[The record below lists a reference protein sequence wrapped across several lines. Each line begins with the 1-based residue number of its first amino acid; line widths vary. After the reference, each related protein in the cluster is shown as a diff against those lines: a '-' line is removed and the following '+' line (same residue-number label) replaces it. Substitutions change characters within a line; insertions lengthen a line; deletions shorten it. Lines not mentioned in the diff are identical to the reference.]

1 MSVYLI
7 KYNTDGHKVTQ
18 AVNSAQE
25 YRQLRDTAEN
35 IHNVALARQGDEQAK
50 RRLVQFCYNS
60 HHPEGLLAGESLL
73 SRSFGFDYDDPD
85 TREVFI
91 EKCMKQF
98 METGLL
104 MLERSVKGAHA
115 VFQRR
120 QGESI
125 LEAQYRVARQLDV
138 EFDNGCKDQNR
149 VFFSTTA
156 SPSDLVYLSDALFYN
171 DYDLE
176 ASRIETQQVK
186 ERVKAG
192 EEHVP
197 SHLLSACKHAK
208 AIEEANEETDPV
220 SSATCNGYS
229 DTDSLP
235 STSQA
240 DGMSLSSEASTSEAY
255 GKSLSV
261 SNVPSTSEALSPTLP
276 VSAMPAWTQDTEKVD
291 QLMQAIFRLCG
302 YEMDDVQEGVRNS
315 ALFAVLDKLRHLCEF
330 NPVVMKAVV
339 YPRYSFGLDA
349 SEIDQIVRS
358 VLKHERG
365 YMSKELKFVFDHL
378 FPSTS
383 SKKAE
388 SQQVASPSNANTLDA
403 VLTRCYPSMESCVS
417 EEVLLPKP
425 PKYMKAILKMAPQS
439 YVYPL
444 IAAVT
449 PAMATLMTDCTMKF
463 GPKAVK
469 RLNAWTHLDGHLSSN
484 KGLVRDTIH
493 EVMYEVKRQDHIN
506 QEIMNAAIRKKEL
519 NKNKQE
525 QEEVPSLP
533 IVMIPANITR
543 KKHIQTMQANKGAHT
558 FTVIEEL
565 DSLGTNQQG
574 YYNRADFERY
584 MFDNGEVGSF
594 TAVNDSENLTVNVAW
609 NVLSTCTRDQTM
621 NHWKSATDGAVSR
634 VWFVL
639 MPNNLYESL
648 PQYEQFD
655 DDDKAYIHRGAIIM
669 RKLHGL
675 LKTPKLDKVMLQWLE
690 DQREQ
695 CFLTRD
701 AVRDTFRKRA
711 AEIAHTFGGVLM
723 GCDIVQSIMDRE
735 DDFAQRIE
743 RQQDKVN
750 QTEGEEQLKAQEELA
765 LLLKEKE
772 EWDNVKYDVTQYREN
787 YQSVKLARFMVD
799 KIVDTQIAMWGDRL
813 TNQFVHLQGL
823 SQPVTTSGSLL
834 DELPNE
840 FDIDLVCSIRPEISK
855 STLSKTLQ
863 RLCTQRHLMR
873 VGTKDRKTIYR
884 KVGNAA

>member
-176 ASRIETQQVK
+176 ASRLETQQVK

-208 AIEEANEETDPV
+208 AIEEANEETDTV
-220 SSATCNGYS
+220 SSATCN
-229 DTDSLP
+229 
-235 STSQA
+235 A
-240 DGMSLSSEASTSEAY
+240 DDA
-255 GKSLSV
+255 
-261 SNVPSTSEALSPTLP
+261 NVPSTSEADDMSSSLESVPSTSQALSPTLP
-276 VSAMPAWTQDTEKVD
+276 VSATPAWTQDTEKVD

-339 YPRYSFGLDA
+339 HPRYSFGLDA

-365 YMSKELKFVFDHL
+365 YMSKELKFVFDTL
-378 FPSTS
+378 FPSSS

-388 SQQVASPSNANTLDA
+388 SQQVDSVGQPNSLHDA
-403 VLTRCYPSMESCVS
+403 LSRCYPSMESCIC
-417 EEVLLPKP
+417 EEALMPKA
-425 PKYMKAILKMAPQS
+425 PKYMNVLLKEAPQG
-439 YVYPL
+439 YLYPVMAG
-444 IAAVT
+444 IT
-449 PAMATLMTDCTMKF
+449 PALATLLTDCTMKF
-463 GPKAVK
+463 SCKGEK
-469 RLNAWTHLDGHLSSN
+469 RLNAWTHLDGHLGSN
-484 KGLVRDTIH
+484 KQLMRSPINEIMDDIR
-493 EVMYEVKRQDHIN
+493 RQDKVN
-506 QEIMNAAIRKKEL
+506 QDIMNAAIRKKEL

-525 QEEVPSLP
+525 QEEVPQLST
-533 IVMIPANITR
+533 VMVPANITR
-543 KKHIQTMQANKGAHT
+543 KKHIQIMQANKGAHT
-558 FTVIEEL
+558 FTFTEEL
-565 DSLGTNQQG
+565 DTLATSQQG
-574 YYNRADFERY
+574 YYQRADFERL
-584 MFDNGEVGSF
+584 MFDNSEVGSF
-594 TAVNDSENLTVNVAW
+594 TAVNDTENLTVNVAW
-609 NVLSTCTRDQTM
+609 NVSSSSTRDQTLM
-621 NHWKSATDGAVSR
+621 HWKSATNGTVSR

-639 MPNNLYESL
+639 MPNNTYEHM
-648 PQYEQFD
+648 PQFTQYTD
-655 DDDKAYIHRGAIIM
+655 DQKAYIQRGAIIM
-669 RKLHGL
+669 RKLHGRMR
-675 LKTPKLDKVMLQWLE
+675 TPQLDKAMLAWLE
-690 DQREQ
+690 DQLAISEMAH
-695 CFLTRD
+695 D

-711 AEIAHTFGGVLM
+711 VEIAHTFGGVLM
-723 GCDIVQSIMDRE
+723 GCDIVDIIMERE
-735 DDFAQRIE
+735 DEFAKRIE
-743 RQQDKVN
+743 RQQDIVSR
-750 QTEGEEQLKAQEELA
+750 TEGEEQLKAQEELA
-765 LLLKEKE
+765 KILKEQA
-772 EWDNVKYDVTQYREN
+772 EWDNVKYDVSRYRERS
-787 YQSVKLARFMVD
+787 QSVKLAYFMAN
-799 KIVDTQIAMWGDRL
+799 KIVDTQIAMWGSRL
-813 TNQFVHLQGL
+813 TSQLVRIEGM